1 MPRLRLALCASL
13 SLLLSACLQILPSAS
28 SEAPSTLQ
36 GVSWRLV
43 RLNGQPIP
51 ADNAPFL
58 KFTSATEVSGSGGCN
73 RLSGQY
79 RQEGELIVFRQM
91 IVTRMA
97 CLGDRMGREAEFFK
111 ALQETKAWTQLAGEP
126 SHLTLR
132 DGERRPLLELEA
144 TDAEK

>member
-1 MPRLRLALCASL
+1 MSRLFLVLCVSL
-13 SLLLSACLQILPSAS
+13 PLLLSACLQTLPP
-28 SEAPSTLQ
+28 APSKPLSLQ
-36 GVSWRLV
+36 GVTWRLT

-58 KFTSATEVSGSGGCN
+58 KFTSATEVAGSGGCN

-79 RQEGELIVFRQM
+79 RQEGGRIVFRQM

-97 CLGDRMGREAEFFK
+97 CLGDRMTRETEFLK
-111 ALQETKAWTQLAGEP
+111 ALQETTAWTQLAQEP
-126 SHLTLR
+126 SRLTLR